1 MNGDDADEIA
11 LSCTWRS
18 RRQRTGFERREKT
31 LLIPI
36 YQLNQLLRQLN
47 HFKPNMQRTENPRAT
62 KSMEKS
68 GPLKEPGG
76 TVQRIFNVRS
86 LARSSISIPRSN
98 NNRSYASIFP
108 QTHHH
113 SSYSPFASTKV
124 FKASC
129 CGC

>member
-47 HFKPNMQRTENPRAT
+47 HFKPNMQRTENPQAT

-68 GPLKEPGG
+68 GPLKEPGR
-76 TVQRIFNVRS
+76 TVRRIFNVRS
-86 LARSSISIPRSN
+86 VFHSAQQQQPFVRFHLPSNVSSFI
-98 NNRSYASIFP
+98 
-108 QTHHH
+108 
-113 SSYSPFASTKV
+113 YSPFASTKV
-124 FKASC
+124 IKSSC